1 MKKTLLFLN
10 CFIVF
15 FAFSQSQNA
24 KIQNYLENNRQKL
37 NLTAQDISDWVVE
50 STANSTSTNID
61 NYYIKQRYQGIEVFS
76 SLSNVWYK
84 NDNVIEM
91 HNSFVPN
98 LVQKINTTNPVIFVT
113 EALVA
118 ARNILNDVSINSQ
131 IIETISDKEFKLSNG
146 NVEELVNAKL
156 VYHVLESG
164 TLRLAWD
171 LNFYTQDYKH
181 LWSVRID
188 AVDGKLLDKQDWVI
202 NCSFGNANHK
212 EHKHNFFFNKL
223 GFKEESTSF
232 LEIQSGSYRVLPFE
246 IESPNHGSRQL
257 LSTPHN
263 IVSSPY
269 GWHDTNGA
277 TGAEFTYTRGNNVFA
292 QEDAN
297 GNNGNGA
304 RPDGGATLMFDFP
317 YGGTGVAATT
327 YTDAATTNL
336 FYMNNMMHD
345 VWYHYGFNELNGNFQ
360 SNNYGRGPTTAPL
373 GAGDYVLADSQD
385 GSGTNNANFS
395 TPVDGSIPRMQM
407 FLWDVGPRQKLLTV
421 NAPLV
426 VAGQYDAAENAF
438 DPGHVAVPLT
448 PGITSDLVLYN
459 DATPDVTDACGV
471 ATNASLLNGKIV
483 VIRRGTCPFIEKVIN
498 AQNAG
503 AIAVIIVNNDAANP
517 DTLVNMSG
525 ADASVTIPAIFV
537 SYNVGEALIAQL
549 ALGAVN
555 VTLKS
560 EPVTFINSDGDFDN
574 VVIAHEYGHGISTR
588 LAGGR
593 SNSGCLGNAEQ
604 MGEGW
609 SDFFG
614 LMMQMKSGDQPGDKK
629 GIGTFV
635 FGEPI
640 DGTGIRTYPYSVDM
654 SINPFTFARTNT
666 QVVPHGVGSVWATIL
681 WDLAWAYVDKYGFD
695 SNKFTGTGGNNKVMR
710 LVLDALKLQPC
721 SPTFVTG
728 RNALI
733 AADQATTGG
742 QDFCM
747 IWEVFARRGLGVNAS
762 SGSATSATDQVED
775 FTTPSPGPNCTL
787 SADYFSNE
795 ELIKIYPN
803 PSTGLINIS
812 ISGYSGELN
821 ILVYDLNGRKVYN
834 QLYSSF
840 TTEQSI
846 NLQGLQTGMYIL
858 KIEGEGISHSRK
870 VILN

>member
-1 MKKTLLFLN
+1 MKKTLLLLSFLSS
-10 CFIVF
+10 F
-15 FAFSQSQNA
+15 FVFSQSPNE
-24 KIQNYLENNRQKL
+24 KIQNYLEQNKL
-37 NLTAQDISDWVVE
+37 KFNLTTEDITNWVIE

-61 NYYIKQRYQGIEVFS
+61 NYYIKQRYQDIEVFS

-84 NDNVIEM
+84 NGVIIEM
-91 HNSFVPN
+91 HNGFISN
-98 LVQKINTTNPVIFVT
+98 LNQKVNTITPLVSVVD
-113 EALVA
+113 ALSA
-118 ARNILNDVSINSQ
+118 ARNQLNELNVNSQ
-131 IIETISDKEFKLSNG
+131 IIESVSNKEFKLSNG
-146 NVEELVNAKL
+146 IVVEPVNAKL

-188 AVDGKLLDKQDWVI
+188 AVDAKLLDKQDWVI
-202 NCSFGNANHK
+202 SCNFGNTNHK
-212 EHKHNFFFNKL
+212 DHKHNFFFNKL
-223 GFKEESTSF
+223 GYKESEASL

-263 IVSSPY
+263 LVASPY
-269 GWHDTNGA
+269 GWHDTNAAAGA
-277 TGAEFTYTRGNNVFA
+277 DYTYTRGNNVFA
-292 QEDAN
+292 QEDIN
-297 GNNGNGA
+297 GNNGFGA
-304 RPDGGATLMFDFP
+304 RPDGGATLLFDFP
-317 YGGTGVAATT
+317 YGGNAVAATT

-360 SNNYGRGPTTAPL
+360 SNNYSRGPATAPL

-385 GSGTNNANFS
+385 GGGTNNANFS

-407 FLWDVGPRQKLLTV
+407 YLWDVGPRQKLLTV
-421 NAPLV
+421 NAPAII
-426 VAGQYDAAENAF
+426 AGQYDAAENAF
-438 DPGHVAVPLT
+438 DPGHVPVPLT
-448 PGITSDLVLYN
+448 PGITSDLILYN
-459 DATPDVTDACGV
+459 DATPDNTDACESAVNG
-471 ATNASLLNGKIV
+471 ALLNGKIV
-483 VIRRGTCPFIEKVIN
+483 ILRRGVCAFVDKVLN
-498 AQNAG
+498 AQAAG
-503 AIAVIIVNNDAANP
+503 ATAVIVVNNDAANP
-517 DTLVNMSG
+517 DQLVNMSG
-525 ADASVTIPAIFV
+525 ADATVTIPAIFV

-549 ALGAVN
+549 ALGTVN
-555 VTLKS
+555 ITLKS
-560 EPVTFINSDGDFDN
+560 EPVTFVNSDGDFDN

-593 SNSGCLGNAEQ
+593 NNSSCLGNAEQ

-614 LMMQMKSGDQPGDKK
+614 LMMQMKAGDQAGDKK

-635 FGEPI
+635 FGEPT
-640 DGTGIRTYPYSVDM
+640 DGAGIRTYPYSVDM
-654 SINPFTFARTNT
+654 AINPFTFARSNT
-666 QVVPHGVGSVWATIL
+666 QVVPHGVGSVWATVL

-721 SPTFVTG
+721 LPTFVSG
-728 RNALI
+728 RDALI

-742 QDFCM
+742 QDYCM

-762 SGSATSATDQVED
+762 SGSASSATDQVED

-795 ELIKIYPN
+795 ELIQVYPN
-803 PSTGLINIS
+803 PTTGLLNITIN
-812 ISGYSGELN
+812 GYSGELN
-821 ILVYDLNGRKVYN
+821 VLVYDLNGRQVYN
-834 QLYSSF
+834 QSFSSF
-840 TTEQSI
+840 TSQQSI

-858 KIEGEGISHSRK
+858 KLDGDGVSHLRK